1 MACPIARAQAG
12 GACRTCHLYGKGISC
27 LDMESVLDATR
38 DDLDRLSDAE
48 AVELFASL
56 LWADSFARGIRAEI
70 EVPRNTDA
78 RDGGIDATVRA
89 PVDTARTGVIGP
101 GVTRYQIK
109 SGRGFNPA
117 AKDARRRLLF
127 RPGGSGLRPR
137 IKHCLDAGEA
147 FVVVLFGTDAPG
159 HEQDTARLI
168 REDLAG
174 VDPSYRDARVEVW
187 YQSLLLEHL
196 KRHPALQR
204 RVKGTSNIPFLSHT
218 QWAST
223 EDMARR
229 FVSGPPQEKLIA
241 RARDALRSAGGAD
254 VRITGR
260 PGSGKTRIAHEITR
274 PGDLEALVLYFENP
288 THARLGNF
296 LGDLI
301 ANDGARAILVVD
313 ECDTENHAHF
323 RNRLAGAG
331 GRVGLVTIHNKKDD
345 PECYELDDLGLAE
358 IREIIKG
365 YGADAPDDAVDEL
378 ARRCEPSPRYAH
390 HMAKI
395 LASDSGGLP
404 DLSLGKDAVHEHYIG
419 AGLGPH
425 DSDRARRRKTVLLR
439 FSLFARVGYEG
450 SRSGEYEFIRK
461 VCEQEAGITPDE
473 FNTIIHELRGL
484 KILQGYKALYIA
496 PHMLHLWLW
505 NEWWSIHGHSPAPGT
520 FLSPGD
526 GGMPDALKM
535 AFREMIDNNNSDP
548 KIAAAAA
555 ALLGDGGPFDE
566 GGGDALEDTES
577 ARTFA
582 ALAGADPDSALRLL
596 ERTVCKWDD
605 RRLGG
610 FVAGRRQVV
619 GAIERMAEKSE
630 DLEAAARVLSCLAA
644 SENEFGIANSATG
657 ILARLF
663 VMAPAALAGTPASV
677 EDRLA
682 LLAKMLG
689 HRDKRRR
696 ALALKAC
703 DSALESIHAS
713 RLDYERDRIHWS
725 PRGWVPAGEEA
736 AAYRR
741 VISMLC
747 GMLDS
752 ADPGEGRTAAAII
765 IGRAPELTRLQA
777 VSGSV
782 VDALRRVLEKGAA
795 DRLEVAKTA
804 ELVLRA
810 NEERMDGEAAAACR
824 RLAAEL
830 AGGDYG
836 SRMRRY
842 VGNVIPS
849 GASSL
854 PDGPGAAK
862 IETAVRDLAAESLRD
877 RDALLG
883 QSDWLFGPG
892 VGRAQM
898 FGRELAAQDS
908 GHALLPDLID
918 AMSKPGGDLS
928 GLLIGGYLGEVSRGD
943 PVLWESTVDAMERSG
958 RLAPLV
964 PAVVWWSRITDGSW
978 GRLVRMYRSGA
989 AKKDAIAMFAHG
1001 GRACELSYE
1010 AFCEAVGIMLEAP
1023 SAGDTRA
1030 ALALLS
1036 GRCVCRDPEREVPAE
1051 AACRVLLDDVFMA
1064 GPREGSR
1071 ASIVDIHWATVAER
1085 LARDEP
1091 SLVPRMAGAAFRSMG
1106 SDGGV
1111 FSGPRGRAFGALD
1124 AMAERMPE
1132 QVWECAADCLAAPP
1146 DQRSYRILEWASGR
1160 MPGEQTWPGA
1170 PSRPGAAARA
1180 APLLE
1185 RVRPESVWAWVERD
1199 RVPRASCIA
1208 EFLPRTISG
1217 QGCIARRLLVRYGAH
1232 KRVRDA
1238 LHRNF
1243 RDAAWMGS
1251 GIDYFARARKECRE
1265 IASSE
1270 PDPNVRAWLD
1280 ERIEIID
1287 GALAKEMAVEARM
1300 R

>member
-1 MACPIARAQAG
+1 
-12 GACRTCHLYGKGISC
+12 
-27 LDMESVLDATR
+27 MESVLDATR

-101 GVTRYQIK
+101 GITRYQIK

-174 VDPSYRDARVEVW
+174 VDPSYGDARVEVW

-204 RVKGTSNIPFLSHT
+204 RVKGTSNIPFLSHP

-301 ANDGARAILVVD
+301 GNDGARAILVVD

-323 RNRLAGAG
+323 RNRIAGAG

-365 YGADAPDDAVDEL
+365 YDADAPDDAVDEL

-473 FNTIIHELRGL
+473 FNTIVHELREL

-505 NEWWSIHGHSPAPGT
+505 NEWWSIHGHGPAPGT

-555 ALLGDGGPFDE
+555 VMLGDGGPFDE
-566 GGGDALEDTES
+566 GGGDALEDAGS

-644 SENEFGIANSATG
+644 TENEFGIANSATG

-689 HRDKRRR
+689 HRDERRR

-741 VISMLC
+741 VVSMLC

-765 IGRAPELTRLQA
+765 IGRAPELTRFQA

-795 DRLEVAKTA
+795 DRLEVARTA
-804 ELVLRA
+804 ELVLRS

-862 IETAVRDLAAESLRD
+862 IEKAVRDLAAESLRD

-892 VGRAQM
+892 VGRAQV

-918 AMSKPGGDLS
+918 AMSRSGGELS

-943 PVLWESTVDAMERSG
+943 PALWESTVDAMERSG

-964 PAVVWWSRITDGSW
+964 PAVVWWSKITDGSW

-1010 AFCEAVGIMLEAP
+1010 AFCEAVGIMLEEP
-1023 SAGDTRA
+1023 SAGDKGA

-1036 GRCVCRDPEREVPAE
+1036 GRCGCRDPEREVPAE

-1064 GPREGSR
+1064 GSWEGNR
-1071 ASIVDIHWATVAER
+1071 ASIVDIHWATVSGR

-1091 SLVPRMAGAAFRSMG
+1091 RLVPRMAGAAFRSMG
-1106 SDGGV
+1106 SSGGV

-1170 PSRPGAAARA
+1170 PYRPEAPPRP

-1208 EFLPRTISG
+1208 EFLPPTISG

-1232 KRVRDA
+1232 KQVRDA

-1251 GIDYFARARKECRE
+1251 GIDYFARARRECRE

-1280 ERIEIID
+1280 ERNEIID
-1287 GALAKEMAVEARM
+1287 GALAKAMAIEARM